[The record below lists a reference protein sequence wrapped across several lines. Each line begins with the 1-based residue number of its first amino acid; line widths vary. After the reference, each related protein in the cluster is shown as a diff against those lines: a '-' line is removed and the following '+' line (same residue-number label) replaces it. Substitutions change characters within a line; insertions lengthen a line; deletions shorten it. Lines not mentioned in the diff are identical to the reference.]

1 MDKGG
6 RFFFQILPLVND
18 SKEACSSHY
27 KSGGCSRMEEYVS
40 PRNWIGISK
49 LLSRSPYRTMV
60 RSIGY
65 NWKNYPSHTILNY
78 SETQENVDQVIK
90 DMEPSK

>member
-40 PRNWIGISK
+40 PRN
-49 LLSRSPYRTMV
+49 
-60 RSIGY
+60 
-65 NWKNYPSHTILNY
+65 
-78 SETQENVDQVIK
+78 
-90 DMEPSK
+90 